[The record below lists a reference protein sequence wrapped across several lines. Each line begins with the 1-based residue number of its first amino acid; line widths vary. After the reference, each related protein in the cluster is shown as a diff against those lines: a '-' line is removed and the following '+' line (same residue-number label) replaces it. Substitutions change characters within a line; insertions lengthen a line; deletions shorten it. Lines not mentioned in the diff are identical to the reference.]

1 MRILVTTTIC
11 LAMSSLLL
19 TTAVGQK
26 GDTKSSSV
34 KDYVAGT
41 HQSPLYGTFYYKCWK
56 SRLIPNPFGTHS
68 WRWDVTWKPTTNEGR
83 SLLNRAYNIMRRYGV
98 LKISGNTAEAKL
110 EDSLMFYWSGIYCL
124 IPEDDASYNDNEL
137 DSAEWLFLSKFTL
150 DKSGKPVSAS
160 FFGYPYRHKHPLSVL
175 SYQPFIPFTIPPL
188 VRRGIMAKL
197 LSDRYTSQ
205 SNIRDDIDAGVLFAS
220 NFGDDGLLYVMLDK
234 PSGRSPSNLY
244 RAKVAFIP
252 SKITG
257 FDTLKELRE
266 STVII
271 LEFRDSDGF
280 LVGSETVVPRDWTSM
295 VDKGKT
301 FYLTYDAPAVYIS
314 GKATTL
320 TVSYGVRKK

>member
-26 GDTKSSSV
+26 GDTQSSSV

-41 HQSPLYGTFYYKCWK
+41 HQSPLYGTFYYKCWLDPDL
-56 SRLIPNPFGTHS
+56 SEDPNKLGWF
-68 WRWDVTWKPTTNEGR
+68 WEVTWKPTTDKGR
-83 SLLNRAYNIMRRYGV
+83 SLLNRAYNIMRRYGE
-98 LKISGNTAEAKL
+98 LKISGNTAEAKS
-110 EDSLMFYWSGIYCL
+110 DSLIFWSGMLCW
-124 IPEDDASYNDNEL
+124 IPEDDASYSDKDSDSPRWLYL
-137 DSAEWLFLSKFTL
+137 DKFTL

-175 SYQPFIPFTIPPL
+175 SYQPFIPFTIPSP

-197 LSDRYTSQ
+197 LSDRYNSQ
-205 SNIRDDIDAGVLFAS
+205 SNIRDDIDAGVLFLS
-220 NFGDDGLLYVMLDK
+220 DFRDDGMVFVMLDK
-234 PSGRSPSNLY
+234 PAGRDLTIFY
-244 RAKVAFIP
+244 KAKVAFVP

-280 LVGSETVVPRDWTSM
+280 LAGSETVAPRDWT
-295 VDKGKT
+295 VVVDDKGKT
-301 FYLTYDAPAVYIS
+301 ICLRYDAPSVYIS
-314 GKATTL
+314 GKATKL

>member
-19 TTAVGQK
+19 TIAVGQK
-26 GDTKSSSV
+26 RDT
-34 KDYVAGT
+34 DHVAGT
-41 HQSPLYGTFYYKCWK
+41 HQSPLYGTFYYKCRK
-56 SRLIPNPFGTHS
+56 SLIPNPFGTHS
-68 WRWDVTWKPTTNEGR
+68 WSWEVTWKPTTNEGR
-83 SLLNRAYNIMRRYGV
+83 SLLNRAYNIMRRYGE
-98 LKISGNTAEAKL
+98 LEISGNTAKNKS
-110 EDSLMFYWSGIYCL
+110 DTLMCHWSVMLCW
-124 IPEDDASYNDNEL
+124 IPEDDASYNHEESDWT
-137 DSAEWLFLSKFTL
+137 DWLLLSKFTL

-160 FFGYPYRHKHPLSVL
+160 FFGYPYGHKHPLSVL
-175 SYQPFIPFTIPPL
+175 SYQPFIPFTIPSP

-197 LSDRYTSQ
+197 LSDRYNSQ

-244 RAKVAFIP
+244 RARVAFIP

-280 LVGSETVVPRDWTSM
+280 LAGSETVAPRDWTG
-295 VDKGKT
+295 VVDDKGKT
-301 FYLTYDAPAVYIS
+301 ICLRYDAPSVYIS
-314 GKATTL
+314 GKATKL